1 MIKNTLS
8 KFRALFSSVHWF
20 EIKKKK
26 VNYKKKQTVGK
37 LIVIKSYSEIKTR
50 NLKSYFN
57 KFPLKINR
65 FKKNIHFLVLASN
78 DKKKILCSG
87 WLYKGTSWEVTE
99 VNKKVNL
106 KNSILLFDFLTPNKF
121 RNKGYYKK
129 ILELIINKNLGKKLA
144 IYSLSN
150 NIKSLKA
157 IKKAGFKLKRK
168 IYGI

>member
-26 VNYKKKQTVGK
+26 VNYKKKRTVGK

-87 WLYKGTSWEVTE
+87 WLYKGTSWKVTE
-99 VNKKVNL
+99 VNKIVNL
-106 KNSILLFDFLTPNKF
+106 KNSILLFDFLTPEKF

-129 ILELIINKNLGKKLA
+129 ILELIIYKNLGKKLA

-150 NIKSLKA
+150 NINSLKA

>member
-8 KFRALFSSVHWF
+8 TFRALFSSVHWF
-20 EIKKKK
+20 EIRKKKF
-26 VNYKKKQTVGK
+26 NYKKKLTVGK
-37 LIVIKSYSEIKTR
+37 LIVIKSYSELKTR
-50 NLKSYFN
+50 NFKSYFN

-65 FKKNIHFLVLASN
+65 FKKNFCFLVLASN

-87 WLYKGTSWEVTE
+87 WLYKGTSWKVTE

-106 KNSILLFDFLTPNKF
+106 NNSILLFDFLTPKKF

-129 ILELIINKNLGKKLA
+129 ILELIVYKNLGKKLA

-150 NIKSLKA
+150 NVKSLKA